1 MSYELRLTFEFFL
14 CTFAVTLFGLLLFK
28 AEVNNVFMFAALFF
42 VFVFFPLTDVGAEKV
57 YSQKENLV
65 LIILEN

>member
-1 MSYELRLTFEFFL
+1 MFL
-14 CTFAVTLFGLLLFK
+14 CLLHC
-28 AEVNNVFMFAALFF
+28 FF
-42 VFVFFPLTDVGAEKV
+42 VFVFFPLTDVGAKNV